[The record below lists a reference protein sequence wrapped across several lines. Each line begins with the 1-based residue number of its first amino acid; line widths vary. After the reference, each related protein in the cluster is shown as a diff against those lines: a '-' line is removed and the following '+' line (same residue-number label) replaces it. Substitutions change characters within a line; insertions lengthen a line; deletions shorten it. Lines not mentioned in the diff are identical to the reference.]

1 MRGIHVRLPC
11 LLMKKLLFGLA
22 LVATSGATVW
32 AQMPLSK
39 IAPAPSTKADTARD
53 DDDDALGRTF
63 LFGLAGGALSYDGGR
78 DEQALGA
85 VLRWVPVR
93 WFSLSA
99 TPTSVRARETAVGT
113 LPATTRSGLTDIP
126 VEATFSHRF
135 RGVAWSPSVAASLGV
150 TLPVGDT
157 ASGLGAGE
165 VGYAASGGFGFSPA
179 EQLWVHLGAGRS
191 LTRFSVQ
198 SAFSS
203 GTAWGDASAGVSLTD
218 RVGASV
224 GYSTDLGVVDAAL
237 GRSTSVDGGVSIDV
251 GRAGTVN
258 LTGSHGLTGVAP
270 RWSLGLGI
278 GTAFP
283 YLNHLGG
290 SSPNTTLQET
300 FGGGTHG
307 LGNGSGTTAGAGGV
321 TPPGRGRG
329 RKP

>member
-1 MRGIHVRLPC
+1 
-11 LLMKKLLFGLA
+11 MKRLLFGLA
-22 LVATSGATVW
+22 LVATSGSTVW

-39 IAPAPSTKADTARD
+39 IAHAPSTKTIAPGNDEK
-53 DDDDALGRTF
+53 DDDDAPGRTF

-78 DEQALGA
+78 EEQALGA

-93 WFSLSA
+93 WLSLSA
-99 TPTSVRARETAVGT
+99 TPTSARARETAVGT

-126 VEATFSHRF
+126 VEATLSHGF
-135 RGVAWSPSVAASLGV
+135 GGVVWSPSVAASLGV

-165 VGYAASGGFGFSPA
+165 VGYAASGGLGFSPA
-179 EQLWVHLGAGRS
+179 ERLWVHLGAGRS

-203 GTAWGDASAGVSLTD
+203 GTGWGDASAGVSLTD
-218 RVGASV
+218 LVGASV
-224 GYSTDLGVVDAAL
+224 GYSTDLGAVDSTL
-237 GRSTSVDGGVSIDV
+237 GRSTSIDGGVSIGI

-258 LTGSHGLTGVAP
+258 LTGSHGLTGTAP
-270 RWSLGLGI
+270 RWSMALGI

-290 SSPNTTLQET
+290 SSPNTMLQQT

-307 LGNGSGTTAGAGGV
+307 LAIGSGTTAGASGV

-329 RKP
+329 KKA

>member
-1 MRGIHVRLPC
+1 
-11 LLMKKLLFGLA
+11 MKQLLFGLA
-22 LVATSGATVW
+22 LVATSGSTVW
-32 AQMPLSK
+32 AQLPLSQ
-39 IAPAPSTKADTARD
+39 ISHAPFTNAASPRD
-53 DDDDALGRTF
+53 EDDDAPGRTF

-78 DEQALGA
+78 EEQALGA

-99 TPTSVRARETAVGT
+99 TPTSVRARQVAVGSF
-113 LPATTRSGLTDIP
+113 PATTRSGLTDIP
-126 VEATFSHRF
+126 VETTLSHGF
-135 RGVAWSPSVAASLGV
+135 ENVTWSPKVAGSFGV

-165 VGYAASGGFGFSPA
+165 VGYSASGGLGFSPTDRI
-179 EQLWVHLGAGRS
+179 WVHLGAGRS

-203 GTAWGDASAGVSLTD
+203 GTGWGDASAGGSLTD

-224 GYSTDLGVVDAAL
+224 GYSTDLGAVDSTL
-237 GRSTSVDGGVSIDV
+237 GRSTSINGGMSVSI

-258 LTGSHGLTGVAP
+258 LTGSRGVSGAAP
-270 RWSLGLGI
+270 SWSLALGI

-290 SSPNTTLQET
+290 SSPNSTLQQT

-307 LGNGSGTTAGAGGV
+307 LPTGTGKGSGTTGG
-321 TPPGRGRG
+321 TSTGRGRG